1 MYRKIVFALL
11 FMPLWAWGAVPTAV
25 NDTTPEALYSLGIDY
40 LNGND
45 SLGIYMNKEKGV
57 ELLRRA
63 AEQGNADAQYNLGDC
78 YYYGE
83 GVAQDYAQ
91 AVYWWRQAAEQ
102 GDAMVQNKL
111 GICYCNGQGV
121 AQDYAQAVYWWRQ
134 AAEQGNAY
142 AQYHLGV
149 CYAKGLGVE
158 RDSEQAE
165 YWKNLAIQNGYI
177 PD

>member
-91 AVYWWRQAAEQ
+91 AVYW
-102 GDAMVQNKL
+102 
-111 GICYCNGQGV
+111 Y
-121 AQDYAQAVYWWRQ
+121 RQ
-134 AAEQGNAY
+134 AAEQGNAW
-142 AQYHLGV
+142 AQYNLGV
-149 CYAKGLGVE
+149 CYAEGLGVD
-158 RDSEQAE
+158 RDSKQAE
-165 YWKNLAIQNGYI
+165 SWKNLAIQNGYQ
-177 PD
+177 P